1 MVKRTP
7 VEKIVIATL
16 TAAFIFHDHVFL
28 VSCIGAAA
36 LIIYWVHQKTLD
48 AQYPYDINAYLEAK
62 SEDDRQAVNN
72 VLSDFAASCPNFD
85 AAICLS
91 QCDCPDCPY
100 GKNW

>member
-16 TAAFIFHDHVFL
+16 TTAFIFHDHVFL

-48 AQYPYDINAYLEAK
+48 VQYP
-62 SEDDRQAVNN
+62 
-72 VLSDFAASCPNFD
+72 FAASCPNFD